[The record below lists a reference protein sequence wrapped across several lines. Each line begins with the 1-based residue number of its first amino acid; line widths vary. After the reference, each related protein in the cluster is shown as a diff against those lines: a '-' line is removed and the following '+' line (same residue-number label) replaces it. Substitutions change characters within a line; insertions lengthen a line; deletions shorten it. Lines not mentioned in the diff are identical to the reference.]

1 MSRELI
7 RKLQE
12 KRSRE
17 TAADLETKKNCT
29 VMIPGVSTTSNLT
42 SDQATRM
49 FEDMVEKNP
58 TRCVYIYEN
67 GSVVNHHEP
76 DSIIA
81 LLSETTKLN
90 RTFSG
95 WKEFDYDVITG
106 SIIGNSKEIS
116 MKDFFAQFTEQCAE
130 QGYPLLSIDTTKSK
144 LVERKFEV
152 VGRTL
157 SEAKIKIQEYFPG
170 EGRPLADAGVERF
183 EGPNGW
189 GLRFID
195 DPEDIILPPIND
207 WVDDSYNIGT
217 MMVRYKEQES
227 GAYHAVEIYRDL
239 GESVKIQEGQE
250 LYWLFNTE
258 SEKVDAEQ
266 QMTDVEAKERNKS
279 LKAGGE
285 KTRWI
290 KAEESR
296 EIKDAKLLES
306 LTADDLQLKID
317 LDNEEEHTNFFL
329 RGNELWAKLPNGTEE
344 KIGAGTPDEL
354 YRLWMDKRFRNE
366 YSSPVDS
373 EEAVDDRPVV
383 IEVSKE
389 VWGEGFNGTY
399 KELLDIT
406 DAAELMGVTELSFE
420 EVLAKLKELG
430 LGDKADEFLSEE
442 DEKYHTVDTLSDWL
456 IKKGISSSRDNTYNW
471 GWWGPTLHFN
481 FISEETS
488 NDVLYSSG
496 ILFVYLHAGGDP
508 RGNYYGAKAF
518 DIEELAE
525 DAPWYNNLYLTTE
538 ITTDKGKIRL
548 DAEDSEAYHWNV
560 VEDETGVLE
569 VEKSYTEEE
578 LSELLDFET
587 NGKNMYE
594 ACKKPRRKNRKTVV
608 EAKALTELKQRIS
621 NKFTKLEKTSDKGVQ
636 VHQLEMNSIL
646 VKSPLLTEGMIKRL
660 AEKAGL
666 TVVNRKLES
675 WDLDKTYLLVEDERE
690 GIRYAISS
698 TNGLWYNE
706 DNDVFGPEQARTIY
720 DSLTSIPFVAAE
732 YEQEVFDDSPTDPDI
747 RYYENE
753 DDEEA
758 FASVVKISGSSYKAP
773 IEDDDEE
780 MPDGEVYADDLPE
793 NKKRTRQQLRE
804 AMAMQGS
811 RMNIRALQNKLD
823 ANNEAFNTKF
833 YVKKTDEGYELGAT
847 LPNGTDEVIVSG
859 PMDEVWETYILHR
872 ARAKYRFYANRS

>member
-17 TAADLETKKNCT
+17 TAADLETKKNCI
-29 VMIPGVSTTSNLT
+29 VMIPGVTSTSNLT
-42 SDQATRM
+42 PDQATRM
-49 FEDMVEKNP
+49 FEEMVEKNP
-58 TRCVYIYEN
+58 TRCIYIYEN

-76 DSIIA
+76 ESILA

-95 WKEFDYDVITG
+95 WKEFDYDAVTDA
-106 SIIGNSKEIS
+106 IIGNSKEIS
-116 MKDFFAQFTEQCAE
+116 MKDFYAQFTGRCAE

-144 LVERKFEV
+144 LVERKFEI

-157 SEAKIKIQEYFPG
+157 SEAKIKIQE
-170 EGRPLADAGVERF
+170 E
-183 EGPNGW
+183 
-189 GLRFID
+189 
-195 DPEDIILPPIND
+195 
-207 WVDDSYNIGT
+207 
-217 MMVRYKEQES
+217 
-227 GAYHAVEIYRDL
+227 
-239 GESVKIQEGQE
+239 QE

-317 LDNEEEHTNFFL
+317 LDNEEEHTNFSL
-329 RGNELWAKLPNGTEE
+329 RGNELWAKLPDGTEE

-354 YRLWMDKRFRNE
+354 YRLWMDKRFRDE
-366 YSSPVDS
+366 YKFPVDS

-383 IEVSKE
+383 IEVSKF
-389 VWGEGFNGTY
+389 VWHSSGSGYSGTY

-406 DAAELMGVTELSFE
+406 DAAELMGVPELSFE
-420 EVLAKLKELG
+420 DVLAKLKELG
-430 LGDKADEFLSEE
+430 LGDKVDKFLSEE

-496 ILFVYLHAGGDP
+496 ILFVYLHAGGDV

-518 DIEELAE
+518 NIEELAE
-525 DAPWYNNLYLTTE
+525 DAPWYDNLNLTME
-538 ITTDKGKIRL
+538 ITTDKGTIRF
-548 DAEDSEAYHWNV
+548 DAEDLEAYYWNV

-569 VEKSYTEEE
+569 VETSYTEEK
-578 LSELLDFET
+578 LRELLDFET

-594 ACKKPRRKNRKTVV
+594 ACKKPRRKNRKTVM

-621 NKFTKLEKTSDKGVQ
+621 NKFAKLEKTSDKGVQ
-636 VHQLEMNSIL
+636 VHQLEMKSVLI
-646 VKSPLLTEGMIKRL
+646 KSPLLTEGMVKRL

-675 WDLDKTYLLVEDERE
+675 WDSDKTYLLVEDERE
-690 GIRYAISS
+690 GVRYAISS

-732 YEQEVFDDSPTDPDI
+732 YEQEVFDDSPMNPDI

-753 DDEEA
+753 DDEDA

-773 IEDDDEE
+773 IEDDEE
-780 MPDGEVYADDLPE
+780 IPDGEVYEDDLPE
-793 NKKRTRQQLRE
+793 SKKRTRQQLRE
-804 AMAMQGS
+804 AMAIQGN
-811 RMNIRALQNKLD
+811 RMDIKALQNKLD

-833 YVKKTDEGYELGAT
+833 YVKKTDKGYELGAT
-847 LPNGTDEVIVSG
+847 LPSGTNEVIVSG
-859 PMDEVWETYILHR
+859 PIDKVWETYILHR

>member
-29 VMIPGVSTTSNLT
+29 IMIPGVTSTSNLT
-42 SDQATRM
+42 PDQATRM
-49 FEDMVEKNP
+49 FEEMVEKNP
-58 TRCVYIYEN
+58 TRCVYMYEN
-67 GSVVNHHEP
+67 GSVVNHYEP
-76 DSIIA
+76 ESILA

-95 WKEFDYDVITG
+95 WKEFDYNAVTG
-106 SIIGNSKEIS
+106 SIIGNSKEIA
-116 MKDFFAQFTEQCAE
+116 MKDFYARFIEQCAE
-130 QGYPLLSIDTTKSK
+130 QGYPLLSIDTIKTQ
-144 LVERKFEV
+144 LVERKFEI

-157 SEAKIKIQEYFPG
+157 SEAKI
-170 EGRPLADAGVERF
+170 
-183 EGPNGW
+183 
-189 GLRFID
+189 
-195 DPEDIILPPIND
+195 
-207 WVDDSYNIGT
+207 
-217 MMVRYKEQES
+217 
-227 GAYHAVEIYRDL
+227 
-239 GESVKIQEGQE
+239 KIQEGQE

-279 LKAGGE
+279 LRAGGE
-285 KTRWI
+285 PQRWI

-296 EIKDAKLLES
+296 EIKDVKLLES

-317 LDNEEEHTNFFL
+317 LDNEEEHTNFSL
-329 RGNELWAKLPNGTEE
+329 RGNELWAKLPDGTEE

-373 EEAVDDRPVV
+373 EEAEDDRPVV
-383 IEVSKE
+383 MEVSKE
-389 VWGEGFNGTY
+389 VWGTGFNGPY
-399 KELLDIT
+399 AELLDIT
-406 DAAELMGVTELSFE
+406 DAAELMGVPELSFE
-420 EVLAKLKELG
+420 DVLAKLKELG
-430 LGDKADEFLSEE
+430 LGDKVDKFLSEE

-496 ILFVYLHAGGDP
+496 ILFVYLHAGGDV

-518 DIEELAE
+518 NIEELAE
-525 DAPWYNNLYLTTE
+525 DAPWYDNLNLTME
-538 ITTDKGKIRL
+538 ITTDKGTIRF
-548 DAEDSEAYHWNV
+548 DAEDLEAYYWNV

-569 VEKSYTEEE
+569 VETSYTEEK
-578 LSELLDFET
+578 LRELLDFET

-594 ACKKPRRKNRKTVV
+594 ACKKPRRKNRKTVM

-621 NKFTKLEKTSDKGVQ
+621 NKFAKLEKTSDKGVQ
-636 VHQLEMNSIL
+636 VHQLEMKSVLI
-646 VKSPLLTEGMIKRL
+646 KSPLLTEGMVKRL

-675 WDLDKTYLLVEDERE
+675 WDSDKTYLLVEDERE

-732 YEQEVFDDSPTDPDI
+732 YEQEVFDDSPMDPDI

-753 DDEEA
+753 DDEDA

-780 MPDGEVYADDLPE
+780 IPEGEVYEGDLPE
-793 NKKRTRQQLRE
+793 SKKKTRKQLQE
-804 AMAMQGS
+804 AMAQMGPHMS
-811 RMNIRALQNKLD
+811 IRDLQYKID

-833 YVKKTDEGYELGAT
+833 HVKKLDSGYYELSAT
-847 LPNGTDEVIVSG
+847 LPSGKEEVIVSG
-859 PMDEVWETYILHR
+859 SMDKVWETYILHR
-872 ARAKYRFYANRS
+872 ARAKYRFYANRG